1 MAGTVAGGGFGVKV
15 VLTVVSSDISVSDS
29 DSDSCILVSMND
41 ISREKVSLVYLL
53 FLSMLDYF
61 LRLLFLGVV
70 FCSSSF

>member
-53 FLSMLDYF
+53 FLSILDYF